1 MDFANKPYSVIR
13 TDSLSEENSLA
24 HYGVKGMKWGV
35 RRDIARRSKMGY
47 RAGRY
52 AEGYGKRADRL
63 TRRQEKW
70 GYSDR
75 RAKKI
80 DSMRS
85 AQKYLKNAQKKLYKD
100 LSDADIKQGARAVK
114 RSNVLK
120 TAALLMTAPGGVVG
134 GLVYGGHRVYQENKI
149 DRMTRNR

>member
-1 MDFANKPYSVIR
+1 MA
-13 TDSLSEENSLA
+13 DSYLY
-24 HYGVKGMKWGV
+24 HYGVPGMKWGV

-52 AEGYGKRADRL
+52 AEGYGKKADKL
-63 TRRQEKW
+63 AQRQEKW

-80 DSMRS
+80 NSMRS
-85 AQKYLKNAQKKLYKD
+85 AQKYLKNAQKKLYRD
-100 LSDADIKQGARAVK
+100 LSDADIKQGEMAVK

-120 TAALLMTAPGGVVG
+120 TAALLMTAPSGVVG

-149 DRMTRNR
+149 NRMTRNR

>member
-1 MDFANKPYSVIR
+1 MDFGNKPYSVIR
-13 TDSLSEENSLA
+13 TNSLSEDNNLT

-52 AEGYGKRADRL
+52 AEGYGKKADRL
-63 TRRQEKW
+63 ARRQEKW

-80 DSMRS
+80 NSMRS
-85 AQKYLKNAQKKLYKD
+85 AQKYLKNAQKKLYRD
-100 LSDADIKQGARAVK
+100 LSDADIKQGERAVK

-120 TAALLMTAPGGVVG
+120 TAALLMTSPSIVVS
-134 GLVYGGHRVYQENKI
+134 GLAYGGHRMYQEKKI